1 MTGTVLRLQRA
12 LHELRRRHVIRVVGA
27 YIFCVWVVLQGASIV
42 FPPLLVPGW
51 VLTVLVIL
59 AIGGLPTIAILTW
72 VYDITPAGLVRTPS
86 VPADTPDPPPLNWRA
101 VDLVI
106 ILALLITL
114 TFVLVNPDNEPEISP
129 GISIAV
135 LPFADLSPD
144 SENGYFCDGLSE
156 ALIDSLARLKGLR
169 VISRTS
175 SFAFRN
181 ESADI
186 RSLAAKLGADSILEG
201 SVRMD
206 HNNVRVSARLVDG
219 RLGHNLWSETYS
231 GTLDNVFLLQENI
244 ARAIAEV
251 LQIELLSDQNLVEV
265 ATSDEDAYDHYLRG
279 RASLRREGTLKN
291 VIDAIEHF
299 EQAMQLDRHFALAQA
314 GLCTALWQQYE
325 LTRDVDL
332 VPTALVA
339 CQRAELIND
348 QRAETYVAMG
358 HIHLGTG
365 ESERA
370 LTAFNRAAQLDP
382 DHSAPQLGLA
392 MVMEVIGHSEKAE
405 VFYRR
410 AIDRD
415 PGYWRNYSALGAFLA
430 GTGRLDE
437 AIATTRTAIS
447 LQPDSPRL
455 YSNLGGFLLF
465 SGDHAAAAEAFRES
479 IARHPTA
486 PAFSNAGTALY
497 FDQEYE
503 QAEQMFIRAVEL
515 GPADFRLHAHLA
527 DAILMQPGRTEEA
540 NGHYRRAIEL
550 ARRQL
555 DVNPTDHDTRA
566 LLTTFLARTG
576 EPELAAFEIELLQ
589 RESQL
594 SREAHWS
601 LGEALVM
608 LHNTTDALQHFDQA
622 RALGLPDFYLK
633 NSQTLQSMIDNPDF
647 QPLMA
652 AIFEQHESRK
662 TRTITAG
669 ADGEIV
675 Q

>member
-1 MTGTVLRLQRA
+1 MTGIASRLQHFLR
-12 LHELRRRHVIRVVGA
+12 ELKRRHVIRVVGA

-42 FPPLLVPGW
+42 FPPLLVPSW
-51 VLTVLVIL
+51 VLTVLVVL

-72 VYDITPAGLVRTPS
+72 VYDITPAGLVRTPAG
-86 VPADTPDPPPLNWRA
+86 PTDTPEPSPLNWRA

-114 TFVLVNPDNEPEISP
+114 AFVLVNPDEKPEISR
-129 GISIAV
+129 GVSIAV

-144 SENGYFCDGLSE
+144 RENAYFCDGLSE
-156 ALIDSLARLKGLR
+156 ALIDSLAGLKGLR

-181 ESADI
+181 ENTDI
-186 RSLAAKLGADSILEG
+186 RSLAEKLGADSILEG
-201 SVRMD
+201 SVRVD
-206 HNNVRVSARLVDG
+206 RDNVRVSARLVDG

-231 GTLDNVFLLQENI
+231 GTLDNVFVLQESI

-251 LQIELLSDQNLVEV
+251 LEIELLSNQNLVEI

-279 RASLRREGTLKN
+279 RASLRGEGTLDN
-291 VIDAIEHF
+291 VIDATEHF
-299 EQAMQLDRHFALAQA
+299 ERAMQLDRHFALAQA
-314 GLCTALWQQYE
+314 GLCTARWQQYE

-332 VPTALVA
+332 VPIALAA
-339 CQRAELIND
+339 CERATLIND
-348 QRAETYVAMG
+348 QRAETHVAMG

-365 ESERA
+365 EPEQA
-370 LTAFNRAAQLDP
+370 LTAFNRAAHLDP

-392 MVMEVIGHSEKAE
+392 MVMEVTGHPEKAE

-410 AIDRD
+410 AIERD
-415 PGYWRNYSALGAFLA
+415 PAFWRNYSAFGALLA
-430 GTGRLDE
+430 SMGRLDE

-486 PAFSNAGTALY
+486 SAFSNAGTALY
-497 FDQEYE
+497 FDKEYE

-515 GPADFRLHAHLA
+515 GPADFRLRAHLA
-527 DAILMQPGRTEEA
+527 DAVIMQAGRTEEA
-540 NGHYRRAIEL
+540 NEHYRQAIEL

-566 LLTTFLARTG
+566 LLTTFLARTN
-576 EPELAAFEIELLQ
+576 EPELAAFEIDLLRQ
-589 RESQL
+589 EPQL

-601 LGEALVM
+601 IGEALIL
-608 LHNTTDALQHFDQA
+608 LHNDNDALFHLEQA
-622 RALGLPDFYLK
+622 RGLGLPDFYLK
-633 NSQTLQSMIDNPDF
+633 NSQTFQSMIDNPDF
-647 QPLMA
+647 QPLFA
-652 AIFEQHESRK
+652 TILGQHEPRS
-662 TRTITAG
+662 TRTITET
-669 ADGEIV
+669 DG
-675 Q
+675 